1 MKIHLVLGLVF
12 FIASAF
18 ATSGSSSSSCPYNY
32 PEVFVFANNKRYSSA
47 ANLPFQ
53 YTYEAIQAALPIT
66 DAQLEAQRL
75 ATLDWLQVEFG
86 IPKNVAVYD
95 PVSHITTYPGYG
107 YVTPILFND
116 SYTLVSSSDSSL
128 SPKNC
133 YYLALVEFT
142 FLVQNTN
149 FTYGG
154 RWGQLGNIFGGKQPV
169 AGDGISY
176 GYYHIM
182 KQTGRFARVQRK
194 VLMKSLY
201 PSRYDVAWRSHEFL
215 ALHDEEWGTGQSII
229 DVQIYP
235 NAQGQYVSQIWNTWR
250 FGESIN
256 IYSEWGIN

>member
-1 MKIHLVLGLVF
+1 MNYSHLAICLVLF
-12 FIASAF
+12 AATAF
-18 ATSGSSSSSCPYNY
+18 ATTASQCTYDY
-32 PEVFVFANNKRYSSA
+32 PEVFVFANNKKYPSA

-53 YTYEAIQAALPIT
+53 YSYEAIQAALPIT
-66 DAQLEAQRL
+66 TAQLEAQRL
-75 ATLDWLQVEFG
+75 AALSWLESEFG
-86 IPKNVAVYD
+86 IPQSVAVYD
-95 PVSHITTYPGYG
+95 PITHITNYPGYG

-116 SYTLVSSSDSSL
+116 SYTLVSSSDSTL
-128 SPKNC
+128 TPRKC

-154 RWGQLGNIFGGKQPV
+154 KFGQLGNIFGGKQPV

-176 GYYHIM
+176 GYYHILREY
-182 KQTGRFARVQRK
+182 GRHARIERK

-201 PSRYDVAWRSHEFL
+201 PSRYDLAWRSHEFL
-215 ALHDEEWGTGQSII
+215 ALHDEEWGDGQSII

-250 FGESIN
+250 FNEPYN